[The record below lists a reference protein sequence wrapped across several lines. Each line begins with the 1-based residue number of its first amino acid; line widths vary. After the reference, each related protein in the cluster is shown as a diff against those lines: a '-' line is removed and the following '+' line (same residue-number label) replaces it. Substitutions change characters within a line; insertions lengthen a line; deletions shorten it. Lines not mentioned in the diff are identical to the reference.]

1 MDSTNQTAIAAFISY
16 SHRDEALLEQLKP
29 HLANLKRQGLIQT
42 WDDRQI
48 TGGSDWAQA
57 IAHNLETTDVIL
69 LLVSADF
76 IASDY
81 CWGIELQGAIA
92 RHQNGSA
99 RVIPIILRPVDW
111 EDTPFRHLQALP
123 KSGKPITEWEN
134 RDTAFV
140 DIARG
145 IRKVVEELRTQKE
158 QTGQITSSGST
169 QTAPTASLHVHSWS
183 REDYGDSPIVELDWT
198 TYFYQNFTR
207 PEVPRKIASPKV
219 WASTLYPQLERAR
232 EALTQNQSGTLI
244 DLRGRLPLTAA
255 LAIGKVFPIA
265 GHTLQ
270 VNQYTAGKTQLWRS
284 DASGGNLGWHENHK
298 DGKVGPNLLVAL
310 SVGQRPVWR
319 DVQRLYK
326 SPKYSFDAVVVLKA
340 EKDVLDSAA
349 EATALADD
357 ALNRLRGDCL
367 DAYQPEQI
375 HLVMACPQSLAVFLG
390 QRLRFLGK
398 VVTYEHQPPAE
409 EAYVPS
415 VVLYT

>member
-1 MDSTNQTAIAAFISY
+1 MHPITESAIAAFISY
-16 SHRDEALLEQLKP
+16 SHKDEALLDQIKP
-29 HLANLKRQGLIQT
+29 HLATLKRQGLIQT

-48 TGGSDWAQA
+48 TGGSDWAEA
-57 IAHNLETTDVIL
+57 IARNLETADIIL

-81 CWGIELQGAIA
+81 CWGIELQRAIE
-92 RHQNGSA
+92 RHQSGSA

-111 EDTPFRHLQALP
+111 EDTPFRQLQALP
-123 KSGKPITEWEN
+123 KGGKPVTEWEN

-140 DIARG
+140 DAARG
-145 IRKVVEELRTQKE
+145 IRKVVEELRTQRE
-158 QTGQITSSGST
+158 QAGQGNSSGPT
-169 QTAPTASLHVHSWS
+169 QSAPTASLHVHGWS
-183 REDYGDSPIVELDWT
+183 REDYGDSPTVELDWT

-207 PEVPRKIASPKV
+207 PEVPRKVAPPDL

-270 VNQYTAGKTQLWRS
+270 INQRTDGKTKLWRS
-284 DASGGNLGWHENHK
+284 DAAGGTLGWQENHK

-310 SVGQRPVWR
+310 NVGRPVWP
-319 DVQRLYK
+319 DVKRLYE
-326 SPKYSFDAVVVLKA
+326 SPKYSFDAVIVLKA
-340 EKDVLDSAA
+340 EKDILNSAA
-349 EATALADD
+349 EVTALADD
-357 ALNRLRGDCL
+357 ALNPLRGDYL

-398 VVTYEHQPPAE
+398 VVTYEHQPTAE
-409 EAYVPS
+409 EGYVPS